1 MEQATPGDVTQLLK
15 RLENGDRDAVEQ
27 LFPMV
32 YDQLRGAARRALAGE
47 RPGHTLQATEL
58 VHEAYFKL
66 LGSAQVDWQGRA
78 HFVAIA
84 ARAMRQILVDHARR
98 RQADKRGGGV
108 QHVTLGDAQA
118 ELSLPPEELL
128 ALDAALDRLH
138 EFDPRLRSV
147 VEYRFFGGLT
157 EKEIAE
163 VLDLTIR
170 TVQRDWVKAR
180 AWLHQEIYP
189 TGNGN

>member
-1 MEQATPGDVTQLLK
+1 MDQAAPGDVTQLLK
-15 RLENGDRDAVEQ
+15 RMENGDSDAVEQ
-27 LFPMV
+27 LFPLI
-32 YDQLRGAARRALAGE
+32 YDQLRGTARRALAGE
-47 RPGHTLQATEL
+47 RPSHTLQATEL

-66 LGSAQVDWQGRA
+66 LGSAQVEWQGRA

-84 ARAMRQILVDHARR
+84 ARAMRQILVDHARK

-118 ELSLPPEELL
+118 ELALPPEELL
-128 ALDAALDRLH
+128 ALDAALDRLQ
-138 EFDPRLRSV
+138 EQDPRLRSV

-189 TGNGN
+189 TGA

>member
-1 MEQATPGDVTQLLK
+1 MDQTPGDVTQLLK
-15 RLENGDRDAVEQ
+15 RMENGDSDAAEQ
-27 LFPMV
+27 LFPLV
-32 YDQLRGAARRALAGE
+32 YDQLRGTARRALAGE

-66 LGSAQVDWQGRA
+66 LGSAQVEWQGRA

-108 QHVTLGDAQA
+108 H
-118 ELSLPPEELL
+118 
-128 ALDAALDRLH
+128 
-138 EFDPRLRSV
+138 
-147 VEYRFFGGLT
+147 GLT

-189 TGNGN
+189 TGA

>member
-1 MEQATPGDVTQLLK
+1 MDAAPGEVTRLLK
-15 RLENGDRDAVEQ
+15 RLKEGDRDAGEQ
-27 LFPMV
+27 LIPLV

-108 QHVTLGDAQA
+108 QHVTLGDAEA
-118 ELSLPPEELL
+118 ELALPPEELL
-128 ALDAALDRLH
+128 ALDTALDRLQEH
-138 EFDPRLRSV
+138 DPRMRSV

-163 VLDLTIR
+163 VLDLTVR

-189 TGNGN
+189 TSA

>member
-1 MEQATPGDVTQLLK
+1 MDAAPQGEVTRLLK
-15 RLENGDRDAVEQ
+15 RLKEGDSDAGEQ
-27 LFPMV
+27 LIPLV

-108 QHVTLGDAQA
+108 QHVTLGDAEA
-118 ELSLPPEELL
+118 ELALPPEELL
-128 ALDAALDRLH
+128 ALDAALDRLQEH
-138 EFDPRLRSV
+138 DPRMRSV

-163 VLDLTIR
+163 VLDLTVR

-189 TGNGN
+189 TSA

>member
-1 MEQATPGDVTQLLK
+1 MDQAPSGEVTQLLK
-15 RLENGDRDAVEQ
+15 LLEEGDPDAVER
-27 LFPMV
+27 LFPLV
-32 YDQLRGAARRALAGE
+32 YEELRRAARRALAGE
-47 RPGHTLQATEL
+47 RAGHTLQATEL

-66 LGSAQVDWQGRA
+66 LGAANVDWQGKA

-98 RQADKRGGGV
+98 RQAGKRGGGV

-118 ELSLPPEELL
+118 ELAVPPEELL
-128 ALDAALDRLH
+128 ALDAALDRL
-138 EFDPRLRSV
+138 EEQDSRLRAV

-163 VLDLTIR
+163 VLGVTLR

-189 TGNGN
+189 AGA

>member
-1 MEQATPGDVTQLLK
+1 MDQAAPGDVTQLLK
-15 RLENGDRDAVEQ
+15 RMESGDRDAVEQ
-27 LFPMV
+27 LFPLV

-66 LGSAQVDWQGRA
+66 LGSAQVEWQGRA

-98 RQADKRGGGV
+98 RQADKRGGGA

-118 ELSLPPEELL
+118 ELALPTEELL
-128 ALDAALDRLH
+128 ALDAALDRLQ
-138 EFDPRLRSV
+138 EQDPRLRSV

-189 TGNGN
+189 TSA

>member
-1 MEQATPGDVTQLLK
+1 MDQAAPGDVTQLLK

-27 LFPMV
+27 LFPLV
-32 YDQLRGAARRALAGE
+32 YDQLRGTARRALAGE

-84 ARAMRQILVDHARR
+84 ARAMRQILVDHARK

-118 ELSLPPEELL
+118 DLALPPEEVL
-128 ALDAALDRLH
+128 ALDAALDRLQ
-138 EFDPRLRSV
+138 EQDPRLRSV

-189 TGNGN
+189 TGA

>member
-1 MEQATPGDVTQLLK
+1 MDAAPPGEVTRLLK
-15 RLENGDRDAVEQ
+15 RLKEGDRDAGEQ
-27 LFPMV
+27 LIPLV
-32 YDQLRGAARRALAGE
+32 YDQLRGAARRALARE

-58 VHEAYFKL
+58 VHQAYFKL

-108 QHVTLGDAQA
+108 QHVTLGDAEA
-118 ELSLPPEELL
+118 ELALPPEELL
-128 ALDAALDRLH
+128 ALDAALDRLQEH
-138 EFDPRLRSV
+138 DPRMRSV

-163 VLDLTIR
+163 VLDLTVR

-189 TGNGN
+189 TGA